1 MTDDDIEALGR
12 DIIARQPFAA
22 DIGVELV
29 ALSLGKSELRLG
41 LEARHTQ
48 HLGMAHGGVVAT
60 LADMALAFA
69 GGPLMGEGS
78 VTQEFKINYLRPGK
92 GEALVARAEVVGS
105 GRSQAVVRA
114 DVFAV
119 SDGAEK
125 LCATAQGTIMRAASR
140 S

>member
-1 MTDDDIEALGR
+1 MKA
-12 DIIARQPFAA
+12 
-22 DIGVELV
+22 V
-29 ALSLGKSELRLG
+29 LSKE
-41 LEARHTQ
+41 
-48 HLGMAHGGVVAT
+48 V
-60 LADMALAFA
+60 
-69 GGPLMGEGS
+69 GGPETLVVEEIDEP
-78 VTQEFKINYLRPGK
+78 TPGK

-119 SDGAEK
+119 SGGTEK